1 MKNDHNYVLR
11 IRTDNGGEFL
21 GDLKEFSGCKHTLV
35 VLSWVQK
42 KATERSST
50 SIDCYWAKPRLAM
63 VYGKPAVEQNTMEF
77 RPHTKKNDDKTYDM
91 ENMICRMVALDGM
104 SFQLFVRS
112 DDMRYLFLK
121 SGHKLPKSAGTIKN
135 IVMKKGSSLKD
146 HIKATLSEMKQKN
159 EKFALTFD
167 EWTSSRSHRIFG
179 SMPADTCIEMIN
191 DLLMTYGISFNDIAA
206 ITTDGASVMNLSDY
220 YTNKNEN
227 VTAPSLDSQQI
238 AEVIYQL
245 QRLGRS
251 DSPQISQCNSR
262 DDWDEANVPSTSST
276 TAITLTPK
284 TMAEELQETIEKSMS
299 RTKESSRMSVIDSE
313 FGDDLMSVIKVEM
326 ALYENGGV
334 KGKYLLQVYD
344 SLLKVPPTSLE
355 SERVFSSAGYLCN
368 HLKTK
373 LNDDTSSRG
382 GYVENA
388 VGYVEIKKGD
398 TECFVRAKV
407 VPEHKITKKYYLVTN
422 HLDEKIVDTPIETEG
437 CRIRKIFLTRP

>member
-1 MKNDHNYVLR
+1 MTVEALCRRDANLITADTAINFMLSK
-11 IRTDNGGEFL
+11 
-21 GDLKEFSGCKHTLV
+21 LKEQRGSFS
-35 VLSWVQK
+35 
-42 KATERSST
+42 
-50 SIDCYWAKPRLAM
+50 
-63 VYGKPAVEQNTMEF
+63 N
-77 RPHTKKNDDKTYDM
+77 
-91 ENMICRMVALDGM
+91 
-104 SFQLFVRS
+104 
-112 DDMRYLFLK
+112 
-121 SGHKLPKSAGTIKN
+121 
-135 IVMKKGSSLKD
+135 
-146 HIKATLSEMKQKN
+146 
-159 EKFALTFD
+159 KFAEQLISRIKQRSTCLT
-167 EWTSSRSHRIFG
+167 
-179 SMPADTCIEMIN
+179 
-191 DLLMTYGISFNDIAA
+191 
-206 ITTDGASVMNLSDY
+206 SVLKYLQNLSDY

-373 LNDDTSSRG
+373 LNDDT
-382 GYVENA
+382 
-388 VGYVEIKKGD
+388 
-398 TECFVRAKV
+398 
-407 VPEHKITKKYYLVTN
+407 
-422 HLDEKIVDTPIETEG
+422 LDVLSMLRSHYQSLKNN
-437 CRIRKIFLTRP
+437 CK